1 MRNAARRN
9 ESADYDLTLYVEN
22 ATAQA
27 PRPTTLPSGPVAPVQ
42 VGNLEAGPDVWL
54 VQGLGNQPLNV
65 RSGPSTSYEVIGTVH
80 DGDRLTNYGCTST
93 GGTRWCQVQTPRGQ
107 RGWVAGRYLH
117 DSFDQPTTLPAV
129 VPRPLPQPV
138 PVPSNPAPT
147 AVSTDLMPR
156 YCVGEA
162 SAQFGVRPQDIT
174 ANAAFRSGNRY
185 VSQGYFD
192 RDGESTFF
200 NCWFALDGSFQ
211 SIS

>member
-1 MRNAARRN
+1 
-9 ESADYDLTLYVEN
+9 
-22 ATAQA
+22 
-27 PRPTTLPSGPVAPVQ
+27 
-42 VGNLEAGPDVWL
+42 
-54 VQGLGNQPLNV
+54 
-65 RSGPSTSYEVIGTVH
+65 
-80 DGDRLTNYGCTST
+80 
-93 GGTRWCQVQTPRGQ
+93 
-107 RGWVAGRYLH
+107 
-117 DSFDQPTTLPAV
+117 
-129 VPRPLPQPV
+129 
-138 PVPSNPAPT
+138 
-147 AVSTDLMPR
+147 MPR